1 MKIRLCRF
9 VSDIKRLQ
17 TVDNSAL
24 RNKYIY
30 NNILFIIL
38 YMADICDRDLAAV
51 LVIWALS
58 RTDLSALQF
67 LTPFIHKIL
76 ENKNTFK
83 IPELRQK
90 RIKKEQNMKRR

>member
-1 MKIRLCRF
+1 MSIRFCRF
-9 VSDIKRLQ
+9 VFRYQRFQS
-17 TVDNSAL
+17 VDNPAL

-38 YMADICDRDLAAV
+38 LMADIYDRDSAAILAI
-51 LVIWALS
+51 LALS

-76 ENKNTFK
+76 ENKNS
-83 IPELRQK
+83 
-90 RIKKEQNMKRR
+90 

>member
-1 MKIRLCRF
+1 MSIRFCRF
-9 VSDIKRLQ
+9 IFRQQRFQ

-38 YMADICDRDLAAV
+38 LMADICDRDSAAILAI
-51 LVIWALS
+51 LALS

-76 ENKNTFK
+76 ENKNS
-83 IPELRQK
+83 
-90 RIKKEQNMKRR
+90 